1 MAKKFK
7 QQVREPQAH
16 TYKLIWNEKLQKYI
30 TVFTSA
36 QDRKLLNEAAELS
49 YYVRE
54 ALKAISSLEENQ
66 QSDYAT
72 ELLQTCYDA
81 AVRANKISAITGV
94 EIDLWHLL

>member
-16 TYKLIWNEKLQKYI
+16 TYKLIWDAKSQQYV

-36 QDRKLLNEAAELS
+36 QDRKLLQEAEELS

-54 ALKAISSLEENQ
+54 SLKVISSLEESQ
-66 QSDYAT
+66 QSDYAA
-72 ELLQTCYDA
+72 ELLSTCYDA
-81 AVRANKISAITGV
+81 AVRADKISAITGV